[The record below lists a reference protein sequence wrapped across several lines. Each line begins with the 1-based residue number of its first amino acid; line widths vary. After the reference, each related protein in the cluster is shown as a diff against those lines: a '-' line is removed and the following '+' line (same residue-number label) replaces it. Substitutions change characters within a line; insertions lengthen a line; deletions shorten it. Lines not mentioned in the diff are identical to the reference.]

1 MRPELKYLSDQE
13 LERVHQKALDMLWDM
28 GMQFE
33 NSEARNYFAK
43 AGAVVEGDIVKIPAG
58 IVEKALETVPKRDKF
73 ILYGRTPEQDVK
85 VSENV
90 PSLAAMTMATYVI
103 DIDTGERRPATD
115 RDLEMITRM
124 MERLDTITSASA
136 LVTPQNVPMDVSDW
150 YTWAISIKNTTK
162 HITGGAV
169 GKEGVQDAIKMA
181 GLAVGSEE
189 EFLKRPFISFWVLT
203 MPPLRVDE
211 NTANVL
217 MEASRFKVPTVISS
231 GGILGIT
238 SPMSVESALIHTHAE
253 ILACIALS
261 QLVQPGAPVIY
272 SSFVRTLDMKTL
284 CVAMSSPESI
294 LMRACMGQ
302 LGWYLGLPTEMPM
315 NLRDGKLLD
324 AQAGFETGMGGAIGA
339 LSCDFLVSMQLDMD
353 LTVDYADLVYS
364 NECMRQLIRLV
375 RPLHFDDETLAYEN
389 MVEVGHGKTFLETD
403 HTNFNYQEEIWQ
415 PQIIERNTWES
426 WSERGK
432 KDIRQVA
439 FEKATQM
446 YHELENTE
454 ILPEDVRRAI
464 DAIAENS
471 AEKAKNIKR

>member
-1 MRPELKYLSDQE
+1 
-13 LERVHQKALDMLWDM
+13 
-28 GMQFE
+28 
-33 NSEARNYFAK
+33 
-43 AGAVVEGDIVKIPAG
+43 
-58 IVEKALETVPKRDKF
+58 
-73 ILYGRTPEQDVK
+73 
-85 VSENV
+85 
-90 PSLAAMTMATYVI
+90 
-103 DIDTGERRPATD
+103 
-115 RDLEMITRM
+115 
-124 MERLDTITSASA
+124 
-136 LVTPQNVPMDVSDW
+136 
-150 YTWAISIKNTTK
+150 
-162 HITGGAV
+162 
-169 GKEGVQDAIKMA
+169 
-181 GLAVGSEE
+181 
-189 EFLKRPFISFWVLT
+189 
-203 MPPLRVDE
+203 
-211 NTANVL
+211 
-217 MEASRFKVPTVISS
+217 
-231 GGILGIT
+231 
-238 SPMSVESALIHTHAE
+238 
-253 ILACIALS
+253 
-261 QLVQPGAPVIY
+261 
-272 SSFVRTLDMKTL
+272 MKTL

-403 HTNFNYQEEIWQ
+403 HTIFNYQEEIWQ